1 MPNPECSPRAS
12 RIAGPARRASAAWP
26 GPAARLPKL
35 ARFAKVARLK
45 SDEFIRE
52 VDEELQREKL
62 GELWKRYGGLL
73 AGAAVAVVLA
83 TAGWVGWQRWQEQRR
98 DQEAA
103 SFAERELVARSGN
116 SAEAVAGLL
125 DFARDASPG
134 FAAVARLHAAA
145 LAGRAADEAG
155 ALAALDAV
163 AADGRADPLL
173 RDAARLL
180 AASRRI
186 EIEDPRSLVASLEPF
201 AADGAPWR
209 HAARQLLAAAQ
220 LRAGARPEAVA
231 TLRRLVEDAEAP
243 AGLRGRAA
251 ELLEALGAP
260 QARSTS

>member
-1 MPNPECSPRAS
+1 V
-12 RIAGPARRASAAWP
+12 I
-26 GPAARLPKL
+26 
-35 ARFAKVARLK
+35 RLK

-62 GELWKRYGGLL
+62 GDLWKRYGGLVI
-73 AGAAVAVVLA
+73 GAAVAVVLA
-83 TAGWVGWQRWQEQRR
+83 TAGWVGWQRWQDHRR
-98 DQEAA
+98 GQEAER
-103 SFAERELVARSGN
+103 FAQRELAALSGAP
-116 SAEAVAGLL
+116 AEAAAGLL
-125 DFARDASPG
+125 DFAREASPG

-145 LAGRAADEAG
+145 LAGRAADPAG

-163 AADGRADPLL
+163 AADPAADPLL

-180 AASRRI
+180 AASRRL
-186 EIEDPRSLVASLEPF
+186 EVEDPGALVAGLQPL

-220 LRAGARPEAVA
+220 LRAGARQEAVA
-231 TLRRLVEDAEAP
+231 TLRRLVDDAEAP

-260 QARSTS
+260 SARSTS

>member
-1 MPNPECSPRAS
+1 M
-12 RIAGPARRASAAWP
+12 
-26 GPAARLPKL
+26 
-35 ARFAKVARLK
+35 K

-62 GELWKRYGGLL
+62 GDLWKRYGSLVV
-73 AGAAVAVVLA
+73 AGAVAVVLA
-83 TAGWVGWQRWQEQRR
+83 TAGWVGWQRWQEHRR
-98 DQEAA
+98 AQEAA
-103 SFAERELVARSGN
+103 SFAERELVALSGAP
-116 SAEAVAGLL
+116 AEAASGLL

-145 LAGRAADEAG
+145 LSGRAADETG

-163 AADGRADPLL
+163 AADASADPLL

-186 EIEDPRSLVASLEPF
+186 EVEDPRGLVASLEPL

-220 LRAGARPEAVA
+220 LRAGDRQEAVA

-243 AGLRGRAA
+243 TGLRGRAA

-260 QARSTS
+260 MARSTS